1 MLWRNQFMDIL
12 TAIKNRHSVRRYTDK
27 SIENELLS
35 ELRAEIDVC
44 NKESGLHIQLVVN
57 EPKAFDGIMAHYGKF
72 SGVRNYIALVGKKD
86 DNFDE
91 KSGYYGERIA
101 LKAQILGL
109 NTCWVA
115 VSFSKGAAK
124 KAVVIDSGENLGCVI
139 ALGYGE
145 TQGVAHKSKPLTD
158 LYKTNGNVE
167 NIPEWFKNGM
177 EAVLLAPTA
186 TNQQKFVFT
195 LSEDTVTADAAG
207 GFYSTVDLGI
217 VKYHFEIGSGRKL

>member
-1 MLWRNQFMDIL
+1 MDIL

-27 SIENELLS
+27 AIENELLS

-124 KAVVIDSGENLGCVI
+124 KAVVIDSGEKLGCVI

-145 TQGVAHKSKPLTD
+145 TQGIAHKSKPLTD
-158 LYKTNGNVE
+158 LYKTTENIE

-177 EAVLLAPTA
+177 EAVILAPTA
-186 TNQQKFVFT
+186 MNQQRFVFT
-195 LSEDTVTADAAG
+195 LSAGTVTAATTG
-207 GFYSTVDLGI
+207 GPCSGVNLGI